1 MTGNGRHRTGIFSRF
16 TPRHS
21 RCIPRYENSRS
32 DQKKLGKLYII
43 PGQTRKTYAP
53 AQFFDQEYFPVVSLI
68 VSDLNAGPRTKIKSL
83 NKCEELE
90 GTGQGWDGTHSGMGA
105 SVK

>member
-32 DQKKLGKLYII
+32 DQKNLGKRYII

-68 VSDLNAGPRTKIKSL
+68 VQADK
-83 NKCEELE
+83 E
-90 GTGQGWDGTHSGMGA
+90 GRDWATF
-105 SVK
+105 